1 MVTLRLPLVLL
12 TLTLLGCEEEITYDR
27 LNVED
32 DCLSV
37 VLSPDGDDD
46 DSAGDDDD
54 SAVADDGVETIDL
67 HAVPGF
73 FDRDVIGTASVTP
86 SRGPAVETVFS
97 LSIVLVDTRTQS
109 GNPVDVVDRAT
120 LMVDN
125 GEVTL
130 NEFDLDESPADDARW
145 VIQLGT
151 GGDAM
156 LTRRTDSLCVALYSE
171 SE

>member
-1 MVTLRLPLVLL
+1 M
-12 TLTLLGCEEEITYDR
+12 
-27 LNVED
+27 
-32 DCLSV
+32 

-54 SAVADDGVETIDL
+54 SAVDDGVETIDL

-86 SRGPAVETVFS
+86 SRGPAVDTVFS
-97 LSIVLVDTRTQS
+97 LSVVLVDTRTET

-120 LMVDN
+120 LLVDN

-151 GGDAM
+151 GGDPT